1 MFDFGPDLR
10 LGAGLR
16 TLGPCPRHPSPKL
29 QGSDDGDRQMVKVLS
44 AVLTDGLAGVEAACA
59 KALADGVY
67 SADVVRARYSGGM
80 AGVSH
85 RWRRLSGERN
95 QPGEPRMVKA

>member
-1 MFDFGPDLR
+1 
-10 LGAGLR
+10 
-16 TLGPCPRHPSPKL
+16 
-29 QGSDDGDRQMVKVLS
+29 MVKVLS

-85 RWRRLSGERN
+85 RWRRLSG
-95 QPGEPRMVKA
+95 